1 MPKFLFSQKTII
13 KPNTLS
19 SQSWYWEHLL
29 KENKQG
35 LKQIKEAR
43 CFLKKVVLFK
53 TQQSMTF

>member
-1 MPKFLFSQKTII
+1 MHTFLFSQKTII
-13 KPNTLS
+13 KPNTVS

-43 CFLKKVVLFK
+43 YFLKKK
-53 TQQSMTF
+53 KKKK